1 MKMAPKSLLLHSLLL
16 TKKEESAPIY
26 RAEPKYMCH
35 EFQGCKNSSLCNMK
49 RAGAACHRQ
58 YMQHTGQSQHEFVM
72 DLKFIKEFRVGKN

>member
-1 MKMAPKSLLLHSLLL
+1 MAPKSLLLHSLL
-16 TKKEESAPIY
+16 TKKEEYAPIY

-49 RAGAACHRQ
+49 RASAACHRQ